1 MSIST
6 THYPENGDRLS
17 RDDFELL
24 CDTWNIEN
32 AELIHGI
39 VRMNAAA
46 VRFREHGEPHAM
58 IMLWLGTYAT
68 HLSDVEVGDNT
79 SVRFDDRN
87 EPQPDAVMFRS
98 SSGKCQVSVD
108 GYLAGTP
115 ELVVEIA
122 ASSVSYDAH
131 EKHDL
136 YQQQGIPEYIV
147 WRTEDRAI
155 DWFCLID
162 GRYQLFT
169 PDNQGILSSVVFP
182 GLRLSP
188 ASMLNGD
195 MKSVLNLLHSS
206 STDEQNV

>member
-24 CDTWNIEN
+24 CDTWSIEN
-32 AELIHGI
+32 AELIHGV

-46 VRFREHGEPHAM
+46 VRFREHGKPHSM

-68 HLSDVEVGDNT
+68 HCSEVEVGDNT
-79 SVRFDDRN
+79 SIRFDDQN
-87 EPQPDAVMFRS
+87 EPQPDAVMFRMN
-98 SSGKCQVSVD
+98 SGKCQVSAD
-108 GYLAGTP
+108 GYLEGTP
-115 ELVVEIA
+115 ELIVEIA
-122 ASSVSYDAH
+122 ASSVSYDVH
-131 EKHDL
+131 EKLDL
-136 YQQQGIPEYIV
+136 YEQQGIPEYIV

-155 DWFCLID
+155 DWFRLTD
-162 GRYQLFT
+162 GRYRPLP
-169 PDNQGILSSVVFP
+169 PDDHDVVSSIVFP

-195 MKSVLNLLHSS
+195 MKSVLNLLQNSRSS
-206 STDEQNV
+206 DE